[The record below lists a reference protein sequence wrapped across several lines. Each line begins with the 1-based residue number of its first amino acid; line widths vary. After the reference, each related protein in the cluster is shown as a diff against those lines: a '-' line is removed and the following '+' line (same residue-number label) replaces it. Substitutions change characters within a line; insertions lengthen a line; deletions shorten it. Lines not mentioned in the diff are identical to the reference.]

1 MDIFPN
7 LFERASLSVSHGNKK
22 SYEQENNTQEEE
34 TSSRVIDSF
43 IRRAVDE
50 GDLDPDDM
58 DAKKKMSFGIKRPLE
73 PLWVGCLF

>member
-1 MDIFPN
+1 MKELVFQSVTGT
-7 LFERASLSVSHGNKK
+7 RSLTSKK
-22 SYEQENNTQEEE
+22 NNTQEEE
-34 TSSRVIDSF
+34 TSSRVIHSF

-58 DAKKKMSFGIKRPLE
+58 DAKKMSFGIKRPLE